1 MKSVPAQASVV
12 ESLRR
17 ELASHVELNTS
28 LQRELDETNRGVVK
42 LYAELDVQA
51 EQLKRSES
59 KFQAIYAQA
68 PCGIALVDDQGVI
81 VEANSAMAGLLG
93 STQLAGARMSGFA
106 HADSCAALDAL
117 IAHQGSSVKRQEVL
131 FGPENAEAIHLEL
144 SLTPNVERGI
154 AMIVAVDVSQRVSL
168 EQRRLQWLDR
178 ERAARTEA
186 EHDSRNKDDV
196 MSVLAHELR
205 TPLNAIVGWTFV
217 LKKSTDPNVISRGL
231 GAIERNTEVQSR
243 MIADLLDISRLRLG
257 KLAMTFETVDPGA
270 VVHAAVD
277 TLRPTFEEKGITVR
291 VGKTAPCRP
300 IQADASR
307 LQQVLWNLLTNAI
320 KFSPAGTVVEVD
332 VSEAEDRF
340 EVAVTDH
347 GQGMSQD
354 LLPQVFDRFAQNDPA
369 RDRKKGGLGLGL
381 AIVKQIVEA
390 HGGQVEVSSAGLG
403 LGSTFRIRLPMRQ
416 IGVADIRESESG
428 QATEDDPLRGL
439 DVVIVDDDTDAASV
453 LSIVLRDRGANVRA
467 ARDADGCLALI
478 SVRRPDILIS
488 DIGMPS
494 KDGYEL
500 IRELRAKDADRRTP
514 HLPAIA
520 LTSFLRDKD
529 RQDALS
535 AGFDAHCAK
544 PLKPHELI
552 RQVDLLVAD
561 RQPSRRPSIGL
572 FPG

>member
-1 MKSVPAQASVV
+1 MEVMKSVPDVI
-12 ESLRR
+12 ESLQR
-17 ELASHVELNTS
+17 ELASQAQLNTS

-42 LYAELDVQA
+42 LYAELDIQA

-68 PCGIALVDDQGVI
+68 PCGIALVDAHGLI
-81 VEANSAMAGLLG
+81 VEANSAMSGLLG
-93 STQLAGARMSGFA
+93 STQLTGTRLSGFA
-106 HADSCAALDAL
+106 HADSRAALDAL
-117 IAHQGSSVKRQEVL
+117 IAHEGIAKRQEVL
-131 FGPENAEAIHLEL
+131 FEPRNAEAVHLEL

-186 EHDSRNKDDV
+186 ENDSRSKDDV

-257 KLAMTFETVDPGA
+257 KLAMTFETVDPQA
-270 VVHAAVD
+270 VVTAAVD
-277 TLRPTFEEKGITVR
+277 TLRPTFEEKGIAVR
-291 VGKTAPCRP
+291 IGRTQQCRP

-307 LQQVLWNLLTNAI
+307 LQQVLWNLLTNSI
-320 KFSPAGTVVEVD
+320 KFSPAGTAVEVD
-332 VSEAEDRF
+332 MTEENDRF
-340 EVAVTDH
+340 VVAVTDH
-347 GQGMSQD
+347 GQGMSPD
-354 LLPQVFDRFAQNDPA
+354 LLPKVFDRFAQNDPA
-369 RDRKKGGLGLGL
+369 QDRKKGGLGLGL

-390 HGGQVEVSSAGLG
+390 HGGRVEVSSAGPG
-403 LGSTFRIRLPMRQ
+403 MGSTFRIRLPFRQ
-416 IGVADIRESESG
+416 TGAADIRGPESER
-428 QATEDDPLRGL
+428 TPEDDPLQGL

-494 KDGYEL
+494 KDGYDL
-500 IRELRAKDADRRTP
+500 IRELRAKDADRRSP

-561 RQPSRRPSIGL
+561 RQSSRRPSIGL